1 MKINQD
7 TVKKILAG
15 FITGAV
21 ITTLGAIVYNTQVYA
36 PKIKIETVQEIESK
50 TDQAYKDDY
59 VNLRDNTDEPSP
71 YILETIKET
80 IEENEEENERFATYG
95 EPDIK
100 TEFRF
105 YPYINEVSCHI
116 LVDDLIE
123 NVEADDKYYEY
134 YKDVKDYIEESL
146 RDYPYTKITIQL
158 MANTGKKDG
167 LIRNYVYSNISGD

>member
-50 TDQAYKDDY
+50 TDQAYKDNY

-100 TEFRF
+100 TEFHF
-105 YPYINEVSCHI
+105 YPYINEVSCYI

-134 YKDVKDYIEESL
+134 YKDVKEYIEETL